1 MDNKVRR
8 TLAAVISAAMVASAA
23 CVPSFASG
31 SKPADASTSTP
42 ATAARTA
49 VPQSENAVAKIG
61 NNSYDSLQGAI
72 TKASPGD
79 TIQVLKD
86 VTESVSVSKRITLT
100 SADPANPATIKGTIT
115 FGAYSDGSEV
125 TGLNFILGEQ
135 AKVEKSIIVLGAKN
149 VQIYKNTFFIQDQ
162 DTDQSLQY
170 TSIWLEQGTTEST
183 VISDNIF
190 NLSNCPAES
199 EDTNSNVAIALQHLG
214 AESFPKDVT
223 ISGNKFN
230 SEAIQGQANAIGVM
244 VMGAAGEL
252 KIDSND
258 FLETVQDGGNSN
270 FTNVILG
277 GDVDNAQIT
286 SNKFAGY
293 IGVEL
298 YRQKWGETIS
308 KKGNKATI
316 DRNTFA
322 NQYGIL
328 VAPNGKLQPIEK
340 PEDVTINTNTF
351 APGTKEDIHYNKGV
365 EESSKPTVQSN
376 VREVSTYS
384 ELTNALSQITA
395 GTTIQLTANIE
406 CNGPITIEGDDITI
420 DGQGKSLSLANKLES
435 GAFITAFGENVTL
448 KNLTVN
454 TKGMAK
460 HGIEYYQAADD
471 GTIDEVTVNGGSYTS
486 IQANG
491 AKNLTIK
498 NCTTKPNKGAYA
510 NIEYAMGEDVKTVPF
525 VKISNVDWDQSYPLV
540 YMDQDTINRVKNNT
554 EDLSGASDA
563 QVQQYIQKQIM
574 LTGESYV
581 WKWDDTNKIF
591 VAVTSPTPPS
601 GGGSSSSKPLESISL
616 NATTAQVAPDGT
628 AQLEISYTPS
638 DTTAS
643 KSITWTSSDEK
654 VATVD
659 KNGKVTAVSKAGGTA
674 TITAKVG
681 DKTATCTVVV
691 NPFTLQITDL
701 DGKTTDCAADG
712 STVIQIPQSAAYTFN
727 IASGAA
733 IDSFSYNAGN
743 GQVGGTN
750 TIAKWNGTSGT
761 YQAYAA
767 GKVGEKTGM
776 YVNGVKLFTLEVTA
790 RPFTSDTTLTTPVQ
804 VGHPYTFRITLNDP
818 KADFTFL
825 TANGTALSTSYQKN
839 SYPDKKGDYYCT
851 ITANKA
857 VGDVGVYVKVAGKTY
872 KVFAARCI
880 A

>member
-1 MDNKVRR
+1 M
-8 TLAAVISAAMVASAA
+8 
-23 CVPSFASG
+23 
-31 SKPADASTSTP
+31 
-42 ATAARTA
+42 
-49 VPQSENAVAKIG
+49 
-61 NNSYDSLQGAI
+61 
-72 TKASPGD
+72 
-79 TIQVLKD
+79 
-86 VTESVSVSKRITLT
+86 
-100 SADPANPATIKGTIT
+100 
-115 FGAYSDGSEV
+115 
-125 TGLNFILGEQ
+125 
-135 AKVEKSIIVLGAKN
+135 
-149 VQIYKNTFFIQDQ
+149 
-162 DTDQSLQY
+162 
-170 TSIWLEQGTTEST
+170 
-183 VISDNIF
+183 
-190 NLSNCPAES
+190 
-199 EDTNSNVAIALQHLG
+199 
-214 AESFPKDVT
+214 
-223 ISGNKFN
+223 
-230 SEAIQGQANAIGVM
+230 
-244 VMGAAGEL
+244 
-252 KIDSND
+252 
-258 FLETVQDGGNSN
+258 
-270 FTNVILG
+270 
-277 GDVDNAQIT
+277 
-286 SNKFAGY
+286 
-293 IGVEL
+293 
-298 YRQKWGETIS
+298 
-308 KKGNKATI
+308 
-316 DRNTFA
+316 
-322 NQYGIL
+322 
-328 VAPNGKLQPIEK
+328 
-340 PEDVTINTNTF
+340 
-351 APGTKEDIHYNKGV
+351 

-454 TKGMAK
+454 ANGMAK
-460 HGIEYYQAADD
+460 HGIEYYCTDG
-471 GTIDEVTVNGGSYTS
+471 GTIDRVTVNGGYWTS

-498 NCTTKPNKGAYA
+498 NCTTRPEYVKSQSTYNA
-510 NIEYAMGEDVKTVPF
+510 NIEYAMGEHVTVVPS
-525 VKISNVDWDQSYPLV
+525 VEISNVDWDQSYPLV
-540 YMDQDTINRVKNNT
+540 YMDQDTIKRVKDNT
-554 EDLSGASDA
+554 QGLSGASDA
-563 QVQQYIQKQIM
+563 EFQRYIQNKIT

-581 WKWDDTNKIF
+581 WKWDDNKL
-591 VAVTSPTPPS
+591 VAVASPTPPS

-825 TANGTALSTSYQKN
+825 TANGTALSTSYQKD
-839 SYPDKKGDYYCT
+839 SYPDKNGDYYCT

-880 A
+880 G